1 LRIGPPDGRKI
12 VSPGRS
18 RQARSRRGGHRVAER
33 RTRADDSPED
43 VPTLLRE
50 IATMVVTYVK
60 QETVEPLKGLG
71 RFVAFGAAGI
81 VVAGTGMFLLVL
93 GGLRLLQTETGSAFR
108 GHLKF
113 IPYLCAVVVCG
124 AIAALALKAGTSP
137 QKDRS

>member
-1 LRIGPPDGRKI
+1 MAEHA
-12 VSPGRS
+12 
-18 RQARSRRGGHRVAER
+18 RQGKE
-33 RTRADDSPED
+33 SPED

-50 IATMVVTYVK
+50 IATMVVAYVK

-113 IPYLCAVVVCG
+113 LPYLFAVIVCG
-124 AIAALALKAGTSP
+124 AIAAMALKAGTSP